1 MKVKSLVIVLAVI
14 ALTLV
19 TITSAQQNNSSC
31 HQQNLAVDAN
41 KPGDANKPAEPNKP
55 QEPNKTTICASDF
68 GTLADADKG
77 KAKEPNKPE
86 PNKPAE
92 PNKTARGELSR
103 TALCAA
109 NMEAD
114 KAKCDKD
121 PNKDPNK
128 PQDPN
133 CKK

>member
-1 MKVKSLVIVLAVI
+1 MKLKSLIIVLAVI

-19 TITSAQQNNSSC
+19 TITYAQQNSSSN
-31 HQQNLAVDAN
+31 QQNLVADAN

-68 GTLADADKG
+68 GTLDVADKG
-77 KAKEPNKPE
+77 KDKDPNKCE

-92 PNKTARGELSR
+92 PNK